1 MGKNIPQKSNIYCI
15 AIRNYL
21 LQSIH
26 IFNLADANIKD
37 WTMNK
42 YLFFIVWQI
51 VFAVGIANAQSI
63 NILSL
68 NNSLIDYNNQPMMFN
83 EMVKMMG
90 KDAQWNART
99 QLGRTLLYHYNDPV
113 SRSLAMSGNWN
124 YIILQEQSSLPK
136 DYPEILMQS
145 VMLWK
150 RALLER
156 SDDNVPTIILPMNWA
171 YNDDWSHFKESSAK
185 LKRSYRDVCR
195 EIPGIVICPIGLAY
209 ELLFDRK
216 GAEVCSQLYTD
227 NRHPSLKASYL
238 ASCMEYAVIFQESPL
253 TITYVPQGLSET
265 DALTMRE
272 LAESA
277 LSEWDKEMKTSR

>member
-136 DYPEILMQS
+136 DYPEI
-145 VMLWK
+145 K
-150 RALLER
+150 
-156 SDDNVPTIILPMNWA
+156 TI
-171 YNDDWSHFKESSAK
+171 
-185 LKRSYRDVCR
+185 LK
-195 EIPGIVICPIGLAY
+195 
-209 ELLFDRK
+209 F
-216 GAEVCSQLYTD
+216 
-227 NRHPSLKASYL
+227 
-238 ASCMEYAVIFQESPL
+238 
-253 TITYVPQGLSET
+253 
-265 DALTMRE
+265 
-272 LAESA
+272 
-277 LSEWDKEMKTSR
+277 

>member
-1 MGKNIPQKSNIYCI
+1 
-15 AIRNYL
+15 
-21 LQSIH
+21 
-26 IFNLADANIKD
+26 
-37 WTMNK
+37 MNK
-42 YLFFIVWQI
+42 SLFLIMWQI
-51 VFAVGIANAQSI
+51 LFAIGCVDAQSVH
-63 NILSL
+63 ILSL

-83 EMVKMMG
+83 EMVRVMG
-90 KDAQWNART
+90 KDAEWNART

-113 SRSLAMSGNWN
+113 SRSLAMSGKWD

-150 RALLER
+150 RALLETLDG
-156 SDDNVPTIILPMNWA
+156 SNVPTIILPMNWA
-171 YNDDWSHFKESSAK
+171 YNGDWNHFKESSAK
-185 LKRSYRDVCR
+185 LRRSYRDVCR
-195 EIPGIVICPIGLAY
+195 EIPGIIVCPIGLAY
-209 ELLFDRK
+209 EQLFDRK

-253 TITYVPQGLSET
+253 DITYVPQGLSET
-265 DALTMRE
+265 DALAMRE

-277 LSEWDKEMKTSR
+277 LSEWDKEMRISR

>member
-1 MGKNIPQKSNIYCI
+1 
-15 AIRNYL
+15 
-21 LQSIH
+21 
-26 IFNLADANIKD
+26 
-37 WTMNK
+37 MNK

-150 RALLER
+150 RALLET

-171 YNDDWSHFKESSAK
+171 YNDD
-185 LKRSYRDVCR
+185 R